1 MALIQA
7 KEQQEQR
14 KTVKQDEI
22 IIVEPLNTV
31 KDIYFLLKS
40 YR

>member
-1 MALIQA
+1 MALIQTKET

-14 KTVKQDEI
+14 KTVKKDKI

-31 KDIYFLLKS
+31 KDL
-40 YR
+40 